1 MTWTGEGKMDEAT
14 DLKALEKKAWTS
26 YFQDGL
32 WEIVFGTILLASA
45 LSCALES
52 AGVADATRTAIYFPL
67 IVALPP
73 LIITL
78 GKWYITLPRMGFV
91 KFGERRMRNQIKM
104 MAAIA
109 ATLSVNLVMW
119 GLSTIYPEATR
130 GPYGL
135 LLVTFDVL
143 AIFCLIGYYMDY
155 RGFYLMAVLMA
166 IPYPVKYL
174 LEHYTAIVPNDT
186 LSYGIPA
193 IILLAVG
200 LSALFQFMR
209 KYDVPKEVPDA
220 S

>member
-1 MTWTGEGKMDEAT
+1 MGCAGEWKMGEET

-32 WEIVFGTILLASA
+32 WEIVIGMILLGSA

-52 AGVADATRTAIYFPL
+52 AGVADAMRTAIYFPL
-67 IVALPP
+67 IMALPP
-73 LIITL
+73 LIFML
-78 GKWYITLPRMGFV
+78 GKKYITVPRLGV
-91 KFGERRMRNQIKM
+91 AKFGPRRDLNMVKL

-109 ATLSVNLVMW
+109 ATMSVNLVMW

-155 RGFYLMAVLMA
+155 KGFYLIAVIVAM
-166 IPYPVKYL
+166 PYPVTYL
-174 LEHYTAIVPNDT
+174 LEHYTTIIPNDT
-186 LSYGIPA
+186 LVYGIPA
-193 IILLAVG
+193 AILLAIGSV
-200 LSALFQFMR
+200 ALVRFRR
-209 KYDVPKEVPDA
+209 KYDVPTEAPDA
-220 S
+220 G

>member
-1 MTWTGEGKMDEAT
+1 MPLSGEGKMGEAT

-32 WEIVFGTILLASA
+32 WEIVIGTILLVSA

-67 IVALPP
+67 MVALPP

-78 GKWYITLPRMGFV
+78 GKWYITLPRMGIA
-91 KFGERRMRNQIKM
+91 KFGDRRILNQIKM
-104 MAAIA
+104 MVAIA

-155 RGFYLMAVLMA
+155 KGFYLIAVIVAM
-166 IPYPVKYL
+166 PYPVTYL

-186 LSYGIPA
+186 LSYAIPA
-193 IILLAVG
+193 IILLAIG

-209 KYDVPKEVPDA
+209 RYEVPKEAPDA